1 MAVTRAASP
10 PPAVRRHDRAVA
22 EEELFNIDDGGRGG
36 DEDEEDDSGG
46 GDTLMNEFQ
55 LTTLTENWGW
65 LFSFQAN
72 HHVQHIL
79 TYYRSAGAPR
89 EEVHSICLHIPPVS
103 SLRRVQP
110 SRRPIANSDAK
121 VTNSF
126 VWFWIK

>member
-22 EEELFNIDDGGRGG
+22 EEELFNIDGGGGG

-55 LTTLTENWGW
+55 LATLTENWGW

-79 TYYRSAGAPR
+79 TYYRSGGAPR

-103 SLRRVQP
+103 RFRRVQP
-110 SRRPIANSDAK
+110 SRKPIANSDVK
-121 VTNSF
+121 VKKTLLSDSE
-126 VWFWIK
+126 